1 MLFEIIFFS
10 FVTLVGLSTLVL
22 IGTRKVLYAAFA
34 LLLVLLGIA
43 ALYVFAGADFLAIT
57 QIIIYVG
64 GVLVLMLFGIMLTN
78 RPPQNL
84 SIRFSN
90 PFEATTKPDMQPKTN
105 MRNASLG
112 IAVGVGLLAIFVYAI
127 QKANVSEIGWI
138 KNATQNQAVIKQ
150 STIQGLGIQLMTQYV
165 LVFEVIAVLLM
176 VALMGTL
183 LIAGKKEKAS
193 KSV

>member
-90 PFEATTKPDMQPKTN
+90 PFEEATKTDMQPKTS
-105 MRNASLG
+105 MRNAGLG
-112 IAVGVGLLAIFVYAI
+112 ITVGVGLLVIFVYAI

-138 KNATQNQAVIKQ
+138 KNATQHQAVIKQ

-183 LIAGKKEKAS
+183 LIAGKKEK

>member
-1 MLFEIIFFS
+1 MLFEIIFFG

-34 LLLVLLGIA
+34 LLLILLGIA

-90 PFEATTKPDMQPKTN
+90 PFEDAAKTDMQPKTK
-105 MRNASLG
+105 MRNAGLG
-112 IAVGVGLLAIFVYAI
+112 VAVGVGLLAIFVYAI
-127 QKANVSEIGWI
+127 QKANISEIGWI
-138 KNATQNQAVIKQ
+138 KNASQNQEVIKQ

-176 VALMGTL
+176 VALIGTL
-183 LIAGKKEKAS
+183 LIAGKKENK
-193 KSV
+193 VL

>member
-1 MLFEIIFFS
+1 MVFEIIFFG
-10 FVTLVGLSTLVL
+10 FVTIVGLSTLVL
-22 IGTRKVLYAAFA
+22 IGTHKVLYAAFA
-34 LLLVLLGIA
+34 LLLILLGVA
-43 ALYVFAGADFLAIT
+43 ALFVFAGADFLAIT

-90 PFEATTKPDMQPKTN
+90 PFEDAAKTDLQPKTK
-105 MRNASLG
+105 MQNAGLG
-112 IAVGVGLLAIFVYAI
+112 LAVGLGLMTIFAYAI

-138 KNATQNQAVIKQ
+138 KNATQNQEVIKQ
-150 STIQGLGIQLMTQYV
+150 TTVQGLGIQLMTQYV

-176 VALMGTL
+176 VALVGTL
-183 LIAGKKEKAS
+183 LIAGKTENKPS
-193 KSV
+193 